1 MYISKEY
8 IDGRDVCLQ
17 ISICSK
23 CKLENNTCDG
33 EKFIF
38 LINYTKDKTV
48 ICFKNGIH
56 KFEILETV
64 NDSFTIKDVKN
75 WLDKNKITEDTNKLC
90 KG

>member
-8 IDGRDVCLQ
+8 IDGKDVCRQ

-23 CKLENNTCDG
+23 CKLLNNTCDG

-56 KFEILETV
+56 KFEVLNTI
-64 NDSFTIKDVKN
+64 NDSFTIEQCKD
-75 WLDKNKITEDTNKLC
+75 WLYKNKIAEDSKKLC
-90 KG
+90 Q